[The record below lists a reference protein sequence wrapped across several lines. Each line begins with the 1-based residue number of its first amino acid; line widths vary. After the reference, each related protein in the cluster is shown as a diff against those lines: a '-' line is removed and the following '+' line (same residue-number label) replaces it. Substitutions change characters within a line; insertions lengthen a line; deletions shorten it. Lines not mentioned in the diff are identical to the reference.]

1 MVADDA
7 PLAEARA
14 AARKLRW
21 EAELE
26 AELETEL
33 EAGTRIFYI
42 IKLNMGRS
50 LSAYLT
56 SYFDRHSQ
64 SLLTHWP
71 ILSELLTAVLTARNA
86 RPQCVHVTAED
97 AMTDRRRRRQ

>member
-1 MVADDA
+1 MWLVADDA

-33 EAGTRIFYI
+33 EAGTRIFLHYQAEH
-42 IKLNMGRS
+42 G
-50 LSAYLT
+50 
-56 SYFDRHSQ
+56 Q
-64 SLLTHWP
+64 
-71 ILSELLTAVLTARNA
+71 
-86 RPQCVHVTAED
+86 VTQ
-97 AMTDRRRRRQ
+97 RLPY